1 MVIESREE
9 RVQCAG
15 IPSGNRFQ
23 RPDQLVGIVM
33 ARVPFFGPR
42 FNIAPTQ
49 LAPVVCNEILDF
61 EEEQAGAKN

>member
-1 MVIESREE
+1 
-9 RVQCAG
+9 
-15 IPSGNRFQ
+15 
-23 RPDQLVGIVM
+23 M
-33 ARVPFFGPR
+33 ARVSFFGPR